1 MFQQKDMP
9 HMQGTMTNDQTNQA
23 QANGQDDEQVAIDLN
38 QRVEV
43 ADPTKD
49 FNIVPPPPPAGE
61 YPVQWELAEKDPV
74 DPRAKASTGTFLQ
87 CAFVGHIIAQG
98 QEYDGY
104 TINEYM
110 NSLYNRLKGTSPL
123 HDFLHKIGHTV
134 PNNLSVGELKTFT
147 ENALAQKPVG
157 TIQLEW
163 QGTYRDPTDKRA
175 NDKGYVTA
183 KNKMNQF
190 PRNADGSYSNQFP
203 SPMDNTPVFARA
215 YVFAHLKK

>member
-1 MFQQKDMP
+1 MFPTSAMP
-9 HMQGTMTNDQTNQA
+9 NQVNNQA
-23 QANGQDDEQVAIDLN
+23 DNSQTQVNGEDNEQVAIDPN
-38 QRVEV
+38 QRVQV

-49 FNIVPPPPPAGE
+49 FNIVPPPPAAGE

-74 DPRAKASTGTFLQ
+74 DMRGSKKVGTFLQ

-98 QEYDGY
+98 TDYDGY

-110 NSLYNRLKGTSPL
+110 NSIYNKMKGTSPL
-123 HDFLHKIGHTV
+123 HDFLHKLGHTV
-134 PNNLSVGELKTFT
+134 PADLTVQELKTFT

-163 QGTYRDPTDKRA
+163 QASYKDPTDRRA
-175 NDKGYVTA
+175 NDKGYVTW
-183 KNKMNQF
+183 KNRMNQF
-190 PRNADGSYSNQFP
+190 GTRNPDGSYNHELVSP
-203 SPMDNTPVFARA
+203 SDGTPVYARA